1 MIIFFHGIIILIT
14 KNNKRNMKKKI
25 IAISTVTALVAGIT
39 LHTGSAI
46 GQVSCTPFVVNFN
59 GIQHGEIISGQYA
72 SNGVSI
78 AAQGNNGP
86 NTLIAFDTS
95 KTGTPDPDLE
105 VNSGIVAILPAN
117 TNDSNGDGL
126 IDTPNDNAR
135 GGKQTYTFSSVKNV
149 DSIVFIDKDDN
160 KPGTVKT
167 YDTSNALINTTS
179 IPSAGDGSVQRI
191 TVGDENVKRMEVEY
205 RGSGGLGEVVFS
217 CPAGGG
223 NTNDNTN
230 TNVNDNTNVNA
241 NTNSNGNTNEN
252 EPGTDIPEVSYP
264 ALFAMIGAGIAIG
277 FLLGYL
283 AFQMS
288 ANKNE
293 IN

>member
-1 MIIFFHGIIILIT
+1 M
-14 KNNKRNMKKKI
+14 
-25 IAISTVTALVAGIT
+25 
-39 LHTGSAI
+39 
-46 GQVSCTPFVVNFN
+46 
-59 GIQHGEIISGQYA
+59 
-72 SNGVSI
+72 
-78 AAQGNNGP
+78 
-86 NTLIAFDTS
+86 
-95 KTGTPDPDLE
+95 
-105 VNSGIVAILPAN
+105 NSGIVAILPVN
-117 TNDSNGDGL
+117 TNDSNGDGS
-126 IDTPNDNAR
+126 INTPNDNAR

-160 KPGTVKT
+160 RPGTLKT
-167 YDTSNALINTTS
+167 YDMSNTLINTTS

-205 RGSGGLGEVVFS
+205 RGSGDLGEVVFS
-217 CPAGGG
+217 CPAGSG
-223 NTNDNTN
+223 NTNDNTNTNTN
-230 TNVNDNTNVNA
+230 TNVNDNTNVNS

-288 ANKNE
+288 TNKNE
-293 IN
+293 VN